1 MFSFGWVTQ
10 SKITRNVKV
19 NNILTRM
26 IKEYLV
32 KKGFERFKAENDSN
46 KNCYKST
53 QGELYVSVY
62 TRHVNS
68 EEDLSTWAIYKHV
81 KKMAEDR
88 GKRVVLLLGTV
99 VGGALVGKLYKLE
112 AGDII
117 SLFDEKELTLE
128 KYVSITDSMDI
139 VQSHELGDFQ
149 ELKELHALIDR
160 ALEV

>member
-1 MFSFGWVTQ
+1 
-10 SKITRNVKV
+10 
-19 NNILTRM
+19 
-26 IKEYLV
+26 
-32 KKGFERFKAENDSN
+32 
-46 KNCYKST
+46 
-53 QGELYVSVY
+53 
-62 TRHVNS
+62 
-68 EEDLSTWAIYKHV
+68 
-81 KKMAEDR
+81 MAEDR